1 MTQSL
6 KDPELL
12 RRRLLQQD
20 LRLLRTAE
28 DLARTIRAEPRF
40 CQSEPRAYLVGG
52 FVRDAVLGLRSKDA
66 DLEVFGLPPERLE
79 TLLKHRYPGKVV
91 GVGKAFGILK
101 LHLAHDVELDVSVP
115 RRESKRG
122 PGHTGFLVEGDPD
135 MSLEEAARRRDFT
148 INAMAVDPLDYHFF
162 DPFGGL
168 DDLQARV
175 LRVVDRERF
184 GDDPLRVYRG
194 VGFAARFGLQV
205 EPATFELMA
214 EMVARGDLAELSRER
229 VTTEIKK
236 LLLKSERPSV
246 GFELMVRLG
255 IIARHYPE
263 LEALRHTPQDPEWHP
278 EGDVWTHTM
287 LVLDQAALIVRRPEW
302 GFDEEEKLQVL
313 LGSLCH
319 DLGKPATTRLRRH
332 KGVERLRALGHP
344 EAGRGPAQS
353 LLSRWTF
360 GLAVERGALV
370 LTTQHL
376 APGQLYGQLQ
386 RGEMNQEQYANAVR
400 KLLKRIH
407 PVSWRVLLAGCEADF
422 RGRGLPGQEKAVFA
436 AGEMLART
444 VRARGLEDEAVRPLL
459 LGRDLLA
466 RGVTPGPQVGD
477 YIRRIEEARDRGEIR
492 TREEALQ
499 LLERLLRP

>member
-1 MTQSL
+1 MGDQ
-6 KDPELL
+6 
-12 RRRLLQQD
+12 
-20 LRLLRTAE
+20 RLLRAAE
-28 DLARTIRAEPRF
+28 DLARIIRAEPRV
-40 CQSEPRAYLVGG
+40 CRSEPRAYLVGG
-52 FVRDAVLGLRSKDA
+52 FPRDAALGLRSKDA
-66 DLEVFGLPPERLE
+66 DLEVFGIPPERLE
-79 TLLKHRYPGKVV
+79 TLLKHRYPGKV
-91 GVGKAFGILK
+91 GCVGKAFCIFK
-101 LHLAHDVELDVSVP
+101 LHLASDVELDISVP

-122 PGHTGFLVEGDPD
+122 PGHTGFHVEGDPD

-148 INAMAVDPLDYHFF
+148 INAMAVDPLDCHFF

-168 DDLQARV
+168 EDLQARV

-205 EPATFELMA
+205 EPGTMELMA
-214 EMVARGDLAELSRER
+214 QMVARGDLAELSRER
-229 VTTEIKK
+229 ITTEIKK

-246 GFELMVRLG
+246 GFELMVQLG

-263 LEALRHTPQDPEWHP
+263 LQALRGVPQDPEWHP

-287 LVLDQAALIVRRPEW
+287 QVLDQAACIVRRPEW

-313 LGSLCH
+313 LGALCH
-319 DLGKPATTRLRRH
+319 DLGKPATTRWRRH
-332 KGVERLRALGHP
+332 RGVERLCALGHP
-344 EAGRGPAQS
+344 EAGRQPAQS

-360 GLAVERGALV
+360 GLAIERGALA
-370 LTTQHL
+370 LTARHM

-386 RGEMNQEQYANAVR
+386 RGEMSPEQYANAVR
-400 KLLKRIH
+400 KLLKSIH

-444 VRARGLEDEAVRPLL
+444 VQTRGLEDEAVRPLL
-459 LGRDLLA
+459 RGRDLLA
-466 RGVTPGPQVGD
+466 RGVAPGPEVG
-477 YIRRIEEARDRGEIR
+477 RLLRQIEEARDRGEIR

-499 LLERLLRP
+499 LLDLLHKPEEGRDA